1 MNPKYNP
8 LFQPFQFPNGVE
20 IKNRLVMAPMTTW
33 SGNQDGSVSE
43 AEIAYYRVRSQNL
56 GIVMTAAAYVMPAG
70 KGFAG
75 QIGAHSDEMLPSL
88 KQMASTIQEQG
99 AKAILQIY
107 HGGRM
112 CPPTIVPN
120 GQPVSAS
127 AIAAER
133 SDAVVPREMTAAE
146 IVETIKSFGAATR
159 RAIEAGFDG
168 VEIHGANTYLIQQF
182 FSPHSNR
189 RTDQWGGSVEKRMT
203 FPLAITDEVINIVT
217 QQAQRPFIVGYRF
230 SPEEMEN
237 PGITMA
243 DTLQLIDALA
253 EKKLDYLHVSTMN
266 FWGGS
271 MRDETDK
278 KSRGMIVHERVG
290 HKIPIIGVGSIK
302 TADEALQVI
311 ETGIPLIAMGRELLM
326 EPQWVAKVQ
335 QGQETQI
342 RTTLSKSAQQELII
356 PDGLW
361 QVIMTREGWLP
372 VKN

>member
-1 MNPKYNP
+1 
-8 LFQPFQFPNGVE
+8 
-20 IKNRLVMAPMTTW
+20 
-33 SGNQDGSVSE
+33 
-43 AEIAYYRVRSQNL
+43 
-56 GIVMTAAAYVMPAG
+56 
-70 KGFAG
+70 
-75 QIGAHSDEMLPSL
+75 
-88 KQMASTIQEQG
+88 
-99 AKAILQIY
+99 
-107 HGGRM
+107 
-112 CPPTIVPN
+112 
-120 GQPVSAS
+120 
-127 AIAAER
+127 
-133 SDAVVPREMTAAE
+133 MTAAE

-230 SPEEMEN
+230 SPEETEN

-243 DTLQLIDALA
+243 DTLQLVDALA
-253 EKKLDYLHVSTMN
+253 EKNLDYLHVSTMN
-266 FWGGS
+266 FWSGS
-271 MRDETDK
+271 LRDEIDK
-278 KSRGMIVHERVG
+278 KSRGVIVHERVG

-302 TADEALQVI
+302 TADDALQAI
-311 ETGIPLIAMGRELLM
+311 ETGIPLIAMGRELLI

-335 QGQETQI
+335 QGQEAQI

-372 VKN
+372 VNN

>member
-1 MNPKYNP
+1 MNFKYNP
-8 LFQPFQFPNGVE
+8 LFQPFQFPNGME

-43 AEIAYYRVRSQNL
+43 AEIAHYRARSQGL

-133 SDAVVPREMTAAE
+133 PDAVVPREMTAAE

-230 SPEEMEN
+230 SPEETEN

-243 DTLQLIDALA
+243 DTLQLVDALA
-253 EKKLDYLHVSTMN
+253 EKNLDYLHVSTMN
-266 FWGGS
+266 FWSGS
-271 MRDETDK
+271 LRDEIDK
-278 KSRGMIVHERVG
+278 KSRGVIVHERVG

-302 TADEALQVI
+302 TADDALQAI
-311 ETGIPLIAMGRELLM
+311 ETGIPLIAMGRELLI

-335 QGQETQI
+335 QGQEAQI

-372 VKN
+372 VNN